1 MAFNPDEIKYLKNQI
16 GRANIEREYMYKK
29 YLKEGKDLSTKKKD
43 IIKEINNVDN
53 LIENMESQIINTK
66 NKFKNIKDEEIKTKN
81 DFIKKVNDIKD
92 KINDIENELK
102 DIHYITYN
110 LKHNFHEENEL
121 LKNNYDSNY
130 KKDESIRI
138 AILSMNK
145 KLHSLNNEY
154 QKKLEY
160 LEKLKSY
167 SLKK

>member
-1 MAFNPDEIKYLKNQI
+1 MKEEKY
-16 GRANIEREYMYKK
+16 
-29 YLKEGKDLSTKKKD
+29 LSTKKKD

-102 DIHYITYN
+102 DIHYTTYN

-167 SLKK
+167 SLTEISCEFFLRII